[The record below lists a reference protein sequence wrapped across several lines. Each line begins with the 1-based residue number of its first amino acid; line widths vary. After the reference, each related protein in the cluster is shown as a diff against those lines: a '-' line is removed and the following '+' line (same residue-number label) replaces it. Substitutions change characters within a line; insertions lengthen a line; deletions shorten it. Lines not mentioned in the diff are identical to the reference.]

1 MKLSVFGIGYVGCV
15 SAACFAKEGHDVIS
29 VDANRVKVEIVN
41 SGKSPIV
48 EPDIDELIGKMVREG
63 RLRAVTD
70 AIEAVKVSEMS
81 LVCVGTPS
89 QPNGS
94 LDLSHIERVCGEIGA
109 GVQAKRER
117 HTVVIR
123 STILPGT
130 MENLVVPALEAGSGK
145 KVGRDF
151 GIAINPEF
159 FREGT
164 SLRDFYSPPFTLIG
178 AEEEDAMLVR
188 RLYQNVNAPIFVMG
202 VGAAAMV
209 KYACNCFHA
218 LKVSFGN
225 EIGNICKA
233 LSIDSHEVMDVF
245 CQDTKLNLSPYYLR
259 PGFAFGGSCLPK
271 DLGAITY
278 KAKELDVDVPVLLS
292 VLQSNHLQIERA
304 LEMVLR
310 ANTRRIGLLGLS
322 FKAGTDDLRESPIVS
337 LAESLISKGMQ
348 LAIYDRQVSL
358 AHLLGANKEYI
369 ERQIPHISQLMRSS
383 LKEVLDA
390 SDVLIIGNNSE
401 EFREIESELRPN
413 HLVIDLARLWTGRT
427 TGRQYDGI
435 CW

>member
-70 AIEAVKVSEMS
+70 AIEAVKGSEMS

-94 LDLSHIERVCGEIGA
+94 LDLSHIERVCREIGA

-209 KYACNCFHA
+209 KYTCNCFHA

-278 KAKELDVDVPVLLS
+278 KAKELEVDVPVLLS

>member
-1 MKLSVFGIGYVGCV
+1 VGCV

-94 LDLSHIERVCGEIGA
+94 LDLSHIERVCREIGA

>member
-1 MKLSVFGIGYVGCV
+1 MGCV

-70 AIEAVKVSEMS
+70 AIEAVKGSEMS

-94 LDLSHIERVCGEIGA
+94 LDLSHIERVCREIGA

>member
-48 EPDIDELIGKMVREG
+48 EPDIDELIGKVVREG

-70 AIEAVKVSEMS
+70 AIEAVKGSEMS

-94 LDLSHIERVCGEIGA
+94 LDLSHIERVCREIGA

-145 KVGRDF
+145 KVGRDV

-271 DLGAITY
+271 DLGAITC
-278 KAKELDVDVPVLLS
+278 KAKELEVDVPVLLS

>member
-70 AIEAVKVSEMS
+70 AIEAVKGSEMS

-94 LDLSHIERVCGEIGA
+94 LDLSHIERVCREIGA

-130 MENLVVPALEAGSGK
+130 MENLVVPALEADSGK

-292 VLQSNHLQIERA
+292 VLESNHLQIERA

>member
-1 MKLSVFGIGYVGCV
+1 MGCV

-94 LDLSHIERVCGEIGA
+94 LDLSHIERVCREIGA

>member
-70 AIEAVKVSEMS
+70 AIEAVKGSEMS

-94 LDLSHIERVCGEIGA
+94 LDLSHIERVCREIGA

-202 VGAAAMV
+202 VDAAAMV

>member
-70 AIEAVKVSEMS
+70 ATEAVKGSEMS

-94 LDLSHIERVCGEIGA
+94 LDLSHIERVCREIGA

-278 KAKELDVDVPVLLS
+278 KAKELEVDVPVLLS

>member
-70 AIEAVKVSEMS
+70 AIEAVKGSEMS

-94 LDLSHIERVCGEIGA
+94 LDLSHIERVCREIGA

-401 EFREIESELRPN
+401 EFREIESQLRPN
-413 HLVIDLARLWTGRT
+413 HLIIDLARLWPGRT

>member
-70 AIEAVKVSEMS
+70 AIEAVKGSEMS

-94 LDLSHIERVCGEIGA
+94 LDLSHIERVCREIGA

-348 LAIYDRQVSL
+348 LAIYDENVRL
-358 AHLLGANKEYI
+358 ASIHGANRDYI
-369 ERQIPHISQLMRSS
+369 LNRVPHISRLMVASID
-383 LKEVLDA
+383 EVLNHADTI
-390 SDVLIIGNNSE
+390 VIGNAAP
-401 EFREIESELRPN
+401 EFRDVPVRLTDGQTI
-413 HLVIDLARLWTGRT
+413 IDLVRITDSRSVSGV
-427 TGRQYDGI
+427 YEGI

>member
-70 AIEAVKVSEMS
+70 AIEAVKGSEMS

-94 LDLSHIERVCGEIGA
+94 LDLSHIERVCREIGA

-145 KVGRDF
+145 KVGRDV

-271 DLGAITY
+271 DLGAITC
-278 KAKELDVDVPVLLS
+278 KAKELEVDVPVLLS

>member
-1 MKLSVFGIGYVGCV
+1 
-15 SAACFAKEGHDVIS
+15 
-29 VDANRVKVEIVN
+29 
-41 SGKSPIV
+41 
-48 EPDIDELIGKMVREG
+48 
-63 RLRAVTD
+63 
-70 AIEAVKVSEMS
+70 
-81 LVCVGTPS
+81 
-89 QPNGS
+89 
-94 LDLSHIERVCGEIGA
+94 
-109 GVQAKRER
+109 
-117 HTVVIR
+117 
-123 STILPGT
+123 
-130 MENLVVPALEAGSGK
+130 
-145 KVGRDF
+145 
-151 GIAINPEF
+151 
-159 FREGT
+159 
-164 SLRDFYSPPFTLIG
+164 
-178 AEEEDAMLVR
+178 
-188 RLYQNVNAPIFVMG
+188 
-202 VGAAAMV
+202 MV

-278 KAKELDVDVPVLLS
+278 KAKELEVDVPVLLS

>member
-70 AIEAVKVSEMS
+70 AIEAVKGSEMS

-94 LDLSHIERVCGEIGA
+94 LDLSHIERVCREIGA

-202 VGAAAMV
+202 VDAAAMV

-383 LKEVLDA
+383 GTTLKSSV
-390 SDVLIIGNNSE
+390 
-401 EFREIESELRPN
+401 
-413 HLVIDLARLWTGRT
+413 RLNLNCGPTIW
-427 TGRQYDGI
+427 
-435 CW
+435 

>member
-15 SAACFAKEGHDVIS
+15 SAACFAREGHDVIS
-29 VDANRVKVEIVN
+29 VDANPVKVEIVN

-48 EPDIDELIGKMVREG
+48 EADIDEFIGKMVREG

-70 AIEAVKVSEMS
+70 AIEAVRESEMS

-94 LDLSHIERVCGEIGA
+94 LDLSHIERVCREIGA

-123 STILPGT
+123 STMLPGT
-130 MENLVVPALEAGSGK
+130 MENVVVPALEAGSGK

-164 SLRDFYSPPFTLIG
+164 SLKDFYAPPFTLIG

-202 VGAAAMV
+202 IGAAAMV

-245 CQDTKLNLSPYYLR
+245 CQDTKLNLSPCYLR

-271 DLGAITY
+271 DLRAITY

-310 ANTRRIGLLGLS
+310 ANTCRIGLLGLS

-337 LAESLISKGMQ
+337 LAERLIGKGMQ
-348 LAIYDRQVSL
+348 LAVYDRQVSL

-369 ERQIPHISQLMRSS
+369 EREIPHISQLMRSS

-413 HLVIDLARLWTGRT
+413 HLVIDLTRLWMGRT
-427 TGRQYDGI
+427 TGKQYNGI

>member
-15 SAACFAKEGHDVIS
+15 SAACFAKEGHDVVS
-29 VDANRVKVEIVN
+29 VDANPVKVEMVN
-41 SGKSPIV
+41 NGKSPMV
-48 EPDIDELIGKMVREG
+48 EPDIDELISKMVREG

-70 AIEAVKVSEMS
+70 AIKAVRGSEMS

-94 LDLSHIERVCGEIGA
+94 LDPSHIEHVCREIGA
-109 GVQAKRER
+109 GMQAKRER

-130 MENLVVPALEAGSGK
+130 MENVVVPALEASSGR
-145 KVGRDF
+145 KVGRDI

-164 SLRDFYSPPFTLIG
+164 SLTDFYAPPFTLIG
-178 AEEEDAMLVR
+178 AEEEDATLVR
-188 RLYQNVNAPIFVMG
+188 RLYENVNAPIFVMG
-202 VGAAAMV
+202 IGAAAMV

-225 EIGNICKA
+225 EMGNICKA
-233 LSIDSHEVMDVF
+233 LSIDGYEVMDVF
-245 CQDTKLNLSPYYLR
+245 CQDRKLNLSPSYLR

-271 DLGAITY
+271 DLRAITY
-278 KAKELDVDVPVLLS
+278 KAKELDVAVPLLSS

-304 LEMVLR
+304 LKMVLL
-310 ANTRRIGLLGLS
+310 ANRCRIGLLGLS
-322 FKAGTDDLRESPIVS
+322 FKADTDDLRESPIVT
-337 LAESLISKGMQ
+337 LAKSLIDKGKQ

-369 ERQIPHISQLMRSS
+369 EREIPHISRLMRSS

-390 SDVLIIGNNSE
+390 SDVLIVGNDSE
-401 EFREIESELRPN
+401 EFRAIESELRQN
-413 HLVIDLARLWTGRT
+413 HLVIDLVRLWRGHTM
-427 TGRQYDGI
+427 GRQYDGI

>member
-70 AIEAVKVSEMS
+70 AIEAVKGSEMS

-94 LDLSHIERVCGEIGA
+94 LDLSHIERVCREIGA

-145 KVGRDF
+145 KVGRDV

-202 VGAAAMV
+202 VGAASMV

-278 KAKELDVDVPVLLS
+278 KAKELEVDVPVLLS

>member
-70 AIEAVKVSEMS
+70 ATEAVKGSEMS

-94 LDLSHIERVCGEIGA
+94 LDLSHIERVCREIGA

-145 KVGRDF
+145 KVGRDV

-271 DLGAITY
+271 DLGAITC
-278 KAKELDVDVPVLLS
+278 KAKELEVDVPVLLS

>member
-70 AIEAVKVSEMS
+70 AIEAVKGSEMS

-94 LDLSHIERVCGEIGA
+94 LDLSHIERVCREIGA

-292 VLQSNHLQIERA
+292 VLESNHLQIERA

-310 ANTRRIGLLGLS
+310 ANPRRIGLLGLS
-322 FKAGTDDLRESPIVS
+322 FNAGTDDLRESPFVS
-337 LAESLISKGMQ
+337 VSESLISKGMQ

>member
-70 AIEAVKVSEMS
+70 AIEAVKGSEMS

-94 LDLSHIERVCGEIGA
+94 LDLSHIERVCREIGA

-145 KVGRDF
+145 KVGRDV

-278 KAKELDVDVPVLLS
+278 KAKELEVDVPVLLS

>member
-1 MKLSVFGIGYVGCV
+1 MGCV

-70 AIEAVKVSEMS
+70 AIEAVKGSEMS

-94 LDLSHIERVCGEIGA
+94 LDLSHIERVCREIGA

-278 KAKELDVDVPVLLS
+278 KAKELDVDVPILLS

>member
-70 AIEAVKVSEMS
+70 AIEAVKGSEMS

-94 LDLSHIERVCGEIGA
+94 LDLSHIERVCREIGA

-271 DLGAITY
+271 DLGAITC
-278 KAKELDVDVPVLLS
+278 KAKELEVDVPVLLS

>member
-1 MKLSVFGIGYVGCV
+1 VGCV

-70 AIEAVKVSEMS
+70 AIEAVKGSEMS

-94 LDLSHIERVCGEIGA
+94 LDLSHIERVCREIGA

-278 KAKELDVDVPVLLS
+278 KAKELEVDVPVLLS

>member
-70 AIEAVKVSEMS
+70 AIEAVKGSEMS

-94 LDLSHIERVCGEIGA
+94 LDLSHIERVCREIGA

-188 RLYQNVNAPIFVMG
+188 HLYQNVNAPIFVMG

-271 DLGAITY
+271 DLGAITC
-278 KAKELDVDVPVLLS
+278 KAKELEVDVPVLLS

-401 EFREIESELRPN
+401 EFREIESQLRPN
-413 HLVIDLARLWTGRT
+413 HLIIDLARLWPGRT

>member
-1 MKLSVFGIGYVGCV
+1 VGCV

-70 AIEAVKVSEMS
+70 AIEAVKGSEMS

-94 LDLSHIERVCGEIGA
+94 LDLSHIERVCREIGA

-145 KVGRDF
+145 KVGRDV

-188 RLYQNVNAPIFVMG
+188 HLYQNVNAPIFVMG

-278 KAKELDVDVPVLLS
+278 KAKELEVDVPVLLS

>member
-70 AIEAVKVSEMS
+70 AIEAVKGSEMS

-94 LDLSHIERVCGEIGA
+94 LDLSHIERVCREIGA

-271 DLGAITY
+271 DLRAITY

-401 EFREIESELRPN
+401 EFREIESKLRPN
-413 HLVIDLARLWTGRT
+413 HLVIDLARLWRGRT

>member
-1 MKLSVFGIGYVGCV
+1 MGCV

-70 AIEAVKVSEMS
+70 AIEAVRGSEMS

-94 LDLSHIERVCGEIGA
+94 LDLSHIERVCREIGA

-278 KAKELDVDVPVLLS
+278 KAKELEVDVPVLLS

>member
-70 AIEAVKVSEMS
+70 AIEAVKGSEMS

-94 LDLSHIERVCGEIGA
+94 LDLSHIERVCREIGA

>member
-70 AIEAVKVSEMS
+70 ATEAVKGSEMS

-94 LDLSHIERVCGEIGA
+94 LDLSHIERVCREIGA

-188 RLYQNVNAPIFVMG
+188 RLYQNVRTPIFVMG
-202 VGAAAMV
+202 VGAAVMV

-278 KAKELDVDVPVLLS
+278 KAKELEVDVPVLLS